1 MAAPDKPRHL
11 SGYSQEETEQV
22 QAACLTVA
30 VTLGALMD
38 RLCIVGGLVPSLLID
53 RELGPDPETGTGHPG
68 TNDLDIGLAIALL
81 DDKQYTEIGERLRR
95 EGFGPDR
102 NEQGNQTPQRWKLD
116 DPKVTIDFLL
126 PPIPGAE
133 RGGSIQP
140 LEGDFAALIA
150 PGLEL
155 ASNER
160 QEIDIAGHTLK
171 GEKVERTV
179 PVCGPATFVVLKAL
193 AFGDRAEPKDAF
205 DLIYV
210 LRRWPGGVANIA
222 KRLEQHAESN
232 SKVVEHALDR
242 LARDFADPETIG
254 PRRVAEFEG
263 ETGKDSD
270 AIAADAHGYVDD
282 LLKTCA
288 QSGLQRP
295 SKQTRRE
302 KLDEVTQLSEEFKGG
317 YR

>member
-1 MAAPDKPRHL
+1 MAIPNKPRHR
-11 SGYSQEETEQV
+11 SGYSREETEQV
-22 QAACLTVA
+22 EAACLTVA

-53 RELGPDPETGTGHPG
+53 RELGPDPETGAGHPG
-68 TNDLDIGLAIALL
+68 TNDLDVGLAIALL
-81 DDKQYTEIGERLRR
+81 DDDQYTEIGERLRR

-102 NEQGNQTPQRWKLD
+102 NEQGNPTPQRWKLGD
-116 DPKVTIDFLL
+116 LDVTIDFLL

-155 ASNER
+155 TSDER
-160 QEIDIAGHTLK
+160 LEIEVAGHTLK

-179 PVCGPATFVVLKAL
+179 PVCGPATFAVLKAL

-210 LRRWPGGVANIA
+210 LRRWPGGVADIAERLERHA
-222 KRLEQHAESN
+222 KRNEG
-232 SKVVEHALDR
+232 VVKDALGR
-242 LARDFADPETIG
+242 LTRDFAEPETIG
-254 PRRVAEFEG
+254 PRRVAQFEG
-263 ETGKDSD
+263 D
-270 AIAADAHGYVDD
+270 AGEDLDAVAADAYGYVDD
-282 LLKTCA
+282 LLRGSRDRGLLPWE
-288 QSGLQRP
+288 SG
-295 SKQTRRE
+295 
-302 KLDEVTQLSEEFKGG
+302 
-317 YR
+317 